1 MPDTVLK
8 RLQVYHDQTHPLI
21 DFYTAKANQQN
32 LEYISVDGNQTV
44 DKVFAEIKAI
54 L

>member
-1 MPDTVLK
+1 MTK
-8 RLQVYHDQTHPLI
+8 LI
-21 DFYTAKANQQN
+21 LSLISTLKANQQN

-44 DKVFAEIKAI
+44 DKVFAEIEAI